1 LARKPSM
8 AASFVMPKIKSIK
21 ILVAIGIIA
30 VIFLPPFVK
39 YLELRYKNARLAQEI
54 ATLREENRKLG
65 EEKRRLETDITY
77 IEERAREKMGV
88 ARKGEIVIKEAPRKK

>member
-1 LARKPSM
+1 M
-8 AASFVMPKIKSIK
+8 AKIGSVKFW
-21 ILVAIGIIA
+21 VTAGIIS

-54 ATLREENRKLG
+54 VTLKEENKKLG
-65 EEKRRLETDITY
+65 EEKRRLETDINY

>member
-1 LARKPSM
+1 M
-8 AASFVMPKIKSIK
+8 AKIGSVKFWVI
-21 ILVAIGIIA
+21 VGIIS

-54 ATLREENRKLG
+54 VTLKEENKKLG
-65 EEKRRLETDITY
+65 EEKRRLETDINY